1 MIKMTEEMLDRAERV
16 YDQHAR
22 SHGGTEC
29 FRMALEVAL
38 KAALELAEPEPA
50 VTQADLAATMERRA
64 AALEKA
70 KEMTDALSTVP
81 TNSRGYAA
89 DGAKAPSL
97 TERMDA
103 MLRLAR
109 FLTWETDQ

>member
-1 MIKMTEEMLDRAERV
+1 MILTEEMV
-16 YDQHAR
+16 Q
-22 SHGGTEC
+22 
-29 FRMALEVAL
+29 
-38 KAALELAEPEPA
+38 AALAAREGVQSANVEYQVRVMLATVLDMVEAPVPM